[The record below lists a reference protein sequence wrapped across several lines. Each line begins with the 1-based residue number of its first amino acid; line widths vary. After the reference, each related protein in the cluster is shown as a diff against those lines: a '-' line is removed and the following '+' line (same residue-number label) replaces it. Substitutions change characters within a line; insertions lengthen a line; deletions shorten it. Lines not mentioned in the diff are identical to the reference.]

1 VKLTCSCKLRKVE
14 LTCKK
19 VRDEKIT
26 NVECDEK
33 CEAAKKR
40 MEQEKLE
47 QKMKLKEI
55 EEEKNRKEL
64 EEYEKKLG
72 KKKYKERKQRQVNE
86 DSDSGMMKIYIG
98 IGFLTAIIA
107 IILYFLIQ
115 K

>member
-1 VKLTCSCKLRKVE
+1 LI
-14 LTCKK
+14 CKK

-26 NVECDEK
+26 TIDCDEK

-40 MEQEKLE
+40 LDEEKLE
-47 QKMKLKEI
+47 QKMKLKEM

-86 DSDSGMMKIYIG
+86 DTDNGKMKIYIG
-98 IGFLTAIIA
+98 IGILMAIFA
-107 IILYFLIQ
+107 VVLYFLTQ
-115 K
+115 N